1 MWRSSFSEDIAWSEN
16 LQFYSHPDH
25 FHFCKENNKK
35 KKDPGFNSLYTTAAH
50 EPGARLRRMQVS
62 GRDEDGQAC
71 SFSPA
76 HTFLSI
82 SHTRSTQVGAW
93 RAWYTL
99 LLRKRRTNQTKMF
112 YQRQAPKM
120 QDLILVELLKWPVEG
135 QINYSMGLPTVTMLW
150 GPLRSGTSLQGLS
163 SPGPLCSSQGLSAPG
178 PLCSRASLLQG
189 LCSSTVPPLSGSPH
203 LSQPFPGPSDK
214 VNTVSAS
221 ITGWWES
228 QELLA
233 ANQAGSHFESNSFE
247 LRHRLL
253 MGNHGLQKWVHTGWQ
268 CQDRSFPGF
277 LCESKSR
284 DTGAGGSRLTA
295 YKARMGKGGEEAWK
309 ELILKKKKK
318 KRKKI
323 PLSLVFFQMLLQEL
337 LDRCYQHLSNLSNM

>member
-163 SPGPLCSSQGLSAPG
+163 SPGPLCSSQGLSALG
-178 PLCSRASLLQG
+178 PLCSRASALALSLLYLAAPICPSPSLVPLTKWTQS
-189 LCSSTVPPLSGSPH
+189 LPPLLADEKVRSYLLRTKLGVV
-203 LSQPFPGPSDK
+203 LKAIPSSWDTDFWWGITVYK
-214 VNTVSAS
+214 NEFTQVDNVRTDLFQASFVNQRAGTR
-221 ITGWWES
+221 
-228 QELLA
+228 EL
-233 ANQAGSHFESNSFE
+233 
-247 LRHRLL
+247 
-253 MGNHGLQKWVHTGWQ
+253 
-268 CQDRSFPGF
+268 
-277 LCESKSR
+277 
-284 DTGAGGSRLTA
+284 
-295 YKARMGKGGEEAWK
+295 EE
-309 ELILKKKKK
+309 
-318 KRKKI
+318 
-323 PLSLVFFQMLLQEL
+323 V
-337 LDRCYQHLSNLSNM
+337 D